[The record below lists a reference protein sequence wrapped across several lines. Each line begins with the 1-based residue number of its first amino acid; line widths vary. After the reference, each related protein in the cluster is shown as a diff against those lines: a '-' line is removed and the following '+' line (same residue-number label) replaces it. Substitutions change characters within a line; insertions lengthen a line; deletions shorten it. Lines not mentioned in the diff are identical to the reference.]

1 MKETHQFLE
10 KGGKKSHF
18 LKPISLTAIP
28 LLWSP
33 SLNVCLRAVYALCMR
48 MPGALK
54 ALTINSGAW
63 GFAGFSSKTRAGKRR
78 IPKQPDYVSISAV
91 YYPAKRAWWHT
102 GDRRQPSAASQGI
115 LRHSYQNT
123 AQKENTFIFLICQAG
138 HKVSKIGIATKHF
151 SMAIYS
157 LSLKMLFS
165 SCQAYLN
172 KL

>member
-1 MKETHQFLE
+1 MKEIHQFLE

-33 SLNVCLRAVYALCMR
+33 SLNVCLRAVYALCMW

-54 ALTINSGAW
+54 ALTMNSGAW
-63 GFAGFSSKTRAGKRR
+63 GFAGFSSKTQAGKRR
-78 IPKQPDYVSISAV
+78 IPKQPHYVSISAV

-115 LRHSYQNT
+115 LRHSYQNSSKRKHSYSFNLPGWP
-123 AQKENTFIFLICQAG
+123 QSKQNWNSHQAFFHG
-138 HKVSKIGIATKHF
+138 YLFFVLKNVALF
-151 SMAIYS
+151 MPS
-157 LSLKMLFS
+157 LLK
-165 SCQAYLN
+165 
-172 KL
+172 